1 MTEEAPRDIKILI
14 ATPVYGDNVKRGYS
28 WAVTRAALHFAG
40 VPYDGK
46 KAVDFSMVWSSNLV
60 ENRHRLVSQAFQIEA
75 THILFWDSDIK
86 APPDCIVRLLNH
98 GALVVAVNYPTKELE
113 SRPTAYTETE
123 NYVGPAWTQEH
134 HTGLLEVTSC
144 GFGLMLVDMRVF
156 EEIDLPFFQFTP
168 SPPDFIKTETED
180 VYFCRKVR
188 AKGIPIVI
196 DQDLSK
202 QIAHIG
208 DWEYSN
214 QLADMAQKT
223 KQQIYRQMDT
233 KSPEVPG

>member
-1 MTEEAPRDIKILI
+1 MTEAPRDIKILV
-14 ATPVYGDNVKRGYS
+14 ATPVGGGEVKRGYAYS
-28 WAVTRAALHFAG
+28 MARAMSFFAG
-40 VPYDGK
+40 MQYEGN
-46 KAVDFSMVWSSNLV
+46 KAIDLSMVWSCNLP
-60 ENRHRLVSQAFQIEA
+60 ENRHRLVSQAFQLEA

-98 GALVVAVNYPTKELE
+98 GAPIVAVNYPTKELE
-113 SRPTAYTETE
+113 SRPTAYIDSDSYT
-123 NYVGPAWTQEH
+123 GPAWTQEH
-134 HTGLLEVTSC
+134 HTGLMEVTVC
-144 GFGLMLVDMRVF
+144 GFGLMLIDMRVF
-156 EEIDLPFFQFTP
+156 EEIDLPFFQMEP
-168 SPPDFIKTETED
+168 VPPDFIKTSTED
-180 VYFCRKVR
+180 VWFCRKVR
-188 AKGIPIVI
+188 EKNIPIVI